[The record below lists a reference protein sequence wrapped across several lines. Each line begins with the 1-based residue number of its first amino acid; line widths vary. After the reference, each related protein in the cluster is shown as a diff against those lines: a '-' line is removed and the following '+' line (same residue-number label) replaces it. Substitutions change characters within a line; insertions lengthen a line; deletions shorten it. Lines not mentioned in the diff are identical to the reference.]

1 MRRIKGQLA
10 VWVGV
15 ETVEVAKKRF
25 PDGQVLMISQAVLYY
40 SQGREFSL

>member
-10 VWVGV
+10 VGRGVGAV
-15 ETVEVAKKRF
+15 EDAKEDF

-40 SQGREFSL
+40 SQGWEFSL